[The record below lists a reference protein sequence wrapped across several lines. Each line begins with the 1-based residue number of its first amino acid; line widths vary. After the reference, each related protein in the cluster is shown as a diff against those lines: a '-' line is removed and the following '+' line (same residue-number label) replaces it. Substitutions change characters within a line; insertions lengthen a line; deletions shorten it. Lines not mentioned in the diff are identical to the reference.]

1 MVTTDSTQGASTRPG
16 TRRVEH
22 RRGPAA
28 KAPAASCPAISDAAL
43 SLLRELSSL
52 RGKARIGRRSRALAS
67 LHAAGLVEYDHSGD
81 PRRPWWPLTAAGRR
95 EVERRR
101 KR

>member
-1 MVTTDSTQGASTRPG
+1 MIPSM
-16 TRRVEH
+16 
-22 RRGPAA
+22 
-28 KAPAASCPAISDAAL
+28 AISEAAL
-43 SLLRELSSL
+43 SLLRELSSS
-52 RGKARIGRRSRALAS
+52 RGKARIGRRSRALAW
-67 LHAAGLVEYDHSGD
+67 LADAGLVRRVGRWDAELSRDGSPD